1 MKAIVVRQPWATL
14 IALGVKKIET
24 RPAPP
29 SGEMR
34 PEGVRGLPGCSLV
47 RGERIAIVA
56 GAQRPKEPTVVGDYH
71 VYNDNT
77 SRSWLLDADE
87 TWSRPLPLGAVV
99 CTVVVDDALPIVPC
113 EPYDHPITRRDG
125 NCAARADWLREW
137 GGPRLRLGY
146 IGTGGL
152 DGGPWL
158 VFGLG
163 DSADASPMRDQLPL
177 GDYEP
182 GRWGWLLSDPQ
193 PPRAWCPG
201 SGRRMA
207 AHNSTPRYSCA
218 VCGQRYLALAP
229 GDATAPDHR
238 VPCDPIPCK
247 GRQGVFEL
255 PADVAEALSRG
266 EAS

>member
-193 PPRAWCPG
+193 PPR
-201 SGRRMA
+201 RRC
-207 AHNSTPRYSCA
+207 HCVLPT
-218 VCGQRYLALAP
+218 G
-229 GDATAPDHR
+229 GDAPSYDGWCSDCKDFGWTA
-238 VPCDPIPCK
+238 DPIPCK